1 MRGKTFVSLSKT
13 GYDDESGKFSLSQ
26 PFLWR
31 EIRAERVAEPLE
43 RPTLNHRPHS
53 IMDSNS
59 SELKIT
65 PEKMDFRAYSIS
77 WNLTKRCN
85 LNCDHCYLDANF
97 RGGFRTDEL
106 STDECRRVID
116 QIAEVNPN
124 AFLILTGGEPLLRPD
139 IYDLIRHAAEK
150 KFMVVLGTNGTLIN
164 KINAEKIK
172 AAGAHGVGIS
182 IDSMDAA
189 KHNTFRGVP
198 FAWERSMEAFD
209 VLNEVGVDFLV
220 QMSVSDM
227 NYREI
232 PDVVAFA
239 EKAGAIAFNLYFLI
253 CTGRGQGNTDIS
265 NAAYEE
271 ALKLL
276 YEQQMNYKGR
286 LMINSKC
293 APQYKRV
300 VYENDP
306 DSVYTR
312 TYSGGCPAGT
322 HYSRISPEGNLT
334 PCPFIEETVGNLK
347 TSSFKDLWQ
356 NAPLM
361 VQLRNR
367 NQLEGRCG
375 TCEFSAMCSGCRAR
389 AFAETGNYMAQD
401 PSCDYEPGKH
411 GGKEITLKIEDTLGL
426 EVEYHTSWTPEA
438 KQRLERIPSFAR
450 GMVVKGIERFA
461 EERNI
466 TVIDEAVVKKSRE
479 EMIEKRGAMFPFLKK
494 FINSEK

>member
-1 MRGKTFVSLSKT
+1 MDTTSPGLEISPNKT
-13 GYDDESGKFSLSQ
+13 
-26 PFLWR
+26 
-31 EIRAERVAEPLE
+31 
-43 RPTLNHRPHS
+43 
-53 IMDSNS
+53 
-59 SELKIT
+59 
-65 PEKMDFRAYSIS
+65 DFRAYTIS

-85 LNCDHCYLDANF
+85 LNCDHCYLDADF

-106 STDECRRVID
+106 NTQECFNVVD
-116 QIAEVNPN
+116 QIAEANPN

-139 IYDLIRHAAEK
+139 IYDIIRYAADR

-164 KINAEKIK
+164 RVNAEKIK

-189 KHNTFRGVP
+189 KHDKFRGVEK
-198 FAWERSMEAFD
+198 AWEHSMEAFNI
-209 VLNEVGVDFLV
+209 LNEVGVDFLV
-220 QMSVSDM
+220 QMSVSEM
-227 NYREI
+227 NYKEI
-232 PDVVAFA
+232 PEVIAFT
-239 EKAGAIAFNLYFLI
+239 EKIGAIAFNLYFLI

-265 NAAYEE
+265 NASYEE
-271 ALKLL
+271 ALKTL
-276 YEQQMNYKGR
+276 YEQQMKYKGR

-312 TYSGGCPAGT
+312 TYAGGCPAAT

-334 PCPFIEETVGNLK
+334 PCPFIEESVGNLK
-347 TSSFKDLWQ
+347 VNTFKDLWD

-361 VQLRNR
+361 KQLRDR
-367 NQLEGRCG
+367 KKLEGKCG
-375 TCEFSAMCSGCRAR
+375 TCEFSSMCSGCRAR
-389 AFAETGNYMAQD
+389 AFAETGNYMAPD
-401 PSCDYEPGKH
+401 NSCDYEPGKY

-426 EVEYHTSWTPEA
+426 EVEFHITWTPEA

-450 GMVVKGIERFA
+450 GMVVKGIEKFA

-466 TVIDEAVVKKSRE
+466 SLIDEAVVKKSRE

-494 FINSEK
+494 FINSEKS

>member
-1 MRGKTFVSLSKT
+1 
-13 GYDDESGKFSLSQ
+13 
-26 PFLWR
+26 
-31 EIRAERVAEPLE
+31 
-43 RPTLNHRPHS
+43 
-53 IMDSNS
+53 MDSNS
-59 SELKIT
+59 SELKIN

-198 FAWERSMEAFD
+198 LAWERSMEAFD

-265 NAAYEE
+265 NTAYEK

-347 TSSFKDLWQ
+347 ISSFKDLWQ

-361 VQLRNR
+361 AQLRNR
-367 NQLEGRCG
+367 KQLEGRCG

-389 AFAETGNYMAQD
+389 AFAGTGNYMAQD

-426 EVEYHTSWTPEA
+426 EVEYRTSWTPEA

-466 TVIDEAVVKKSRE
+466 TIIDEAVVKKSRE

>member
-1 MRGKTFVSLSKT
+1 MENTA
-13 GYDDESGKFSLSQ
+13 SGL
-26 PFLWR
+26 
-31 EIRAERVAEPLE
+31 EINP
-43 RPTLNHRPHS
+43 N
-53 IMDSNS
+53 
-59 SELKIT
+59 
-65 PEKMDFRAYSIS
+65 KMDFRAYSIS

-85 LNCDHCYLDANF
+85 LNCDHCYLDADF
-97 RGGFRTDEL
+97 RGGFRSDEL
-106 STDECRRVID
+106 NTEQCFGVID
-116 QIAEVNPN
+116 QIAEVNTN

-139 IYDLIRHAAEK
+139 IYQIIRYAADK

-164 KINAEKIK
+164 HANAVKIK
-172 AAGAHGVGIS
+172 EAGAHGVGIS
-182 IDSMDAA
+182 IDSMDPL
-189 KHNTFRGVP
+189 KHNKFRGVEK
-198 FAWERSMEAFD
+198 AWEHSMEAFK
-209 VLNEVGVDFLV
+209 VLNEVGVDFLI

-227 NYREI
+227 NYKEI

-239 EKAGAIAFNLYFLI
+239 EEIGAVAFNLYFLV

-265 NAAYEE
+265 NAGYEE
-271 ALKLL
+271 ALKML
-276 YEQQMNYKGR
+276 YEQQMKYKGR

-312 TYSGGCPAGT
+312 TYSGGCPAAT

-334 PCPFIEETVGNLK
+334 PCPFIQESVGNLM
-347 TSSFKDLWQ
+347 TSTFKDLWD

-361 VQLRNR
+361 RQLRDRKN
-367 NQLEGRCG
+367 LEGKCG

-389 AFAETGNYMAQD
+389 AFAETGNYMAPD
-401 PSCDYEPGKH
+401 PSCDYEPGKY

-426 EVEYHTSWTPEA
+426 EVEFLIQWTDGA
-438 KQRLERIPSFAR
+438 KSRLDRIPSFAR
-450 GMVVKGIERFA
+450 GMVVKGIEKFA

-494 FINSEK
+494 FINSEKS

>member
-1 MRGKTFVSLSKT
+1 MDTTSPGLEISPNKT
-13 GYDDESGKFSLSQ
+13 
-26 PFLWR
+26 
-31 EIRAERVAEPLE
+31 
-43 RPTLNHRPHS
+43 
-53 IMDSNS
+53 
-59 SELKIT
+59 
-65 PEKMDFRAYSIS
+65 DFRAYTIS

-85 LNCDHCYLDANF
+85 LNCDHCYLDADF

-106 STDECRRVID
+106 NTQECFNVVD
-116 QIAEVNPN
+116 QIAEANPN

-139 IYDLIRHAAEK
+139 IYDIIRYAADR

-164 KINAEKIK
+164 RVNAEKIK

-189 KHNTFRGVP
+189 KHDKFRGVEK
-198 FAWERSMEAFD
+198 AWEHSMEAFNI
-209 VLNEVGVDFLV
+209 LNEVGVDFLV
-220 QMSVSDM
+220 QMSVSEM
-227 NYREI
+227 NYKEI
-232 PDVVAFA
+232 PEVIAFT
-239 EKAGAIAFNLYFLI
+239 EKIGAIAFNLYFLI
-253 CTGRGQGNTDIS
+253 CTGRGQGNTDIT
-265 NAAYEE
+265 NASYEE
-271 ALKLL
+271 ALKTL
-276 YEQQMNYKGR
+276 YEQQMKYKGR

-312 TYSGGCPAGT
+312 TYAGGCPAAT

-334 PCPFIEETVGNLK
+334 PCPFIEESVGNLK
-347 TSSFKDLWQ
+347 VNTFKDLWD

-361 VQLRNR
+361 KQLRDR
-367 NQLEGRCG
+367 KKLEGKCG
-375 TCEFSAMCSGCRAR
+375 TCEFSSMCSGCRAR
-389 AFAETGNYMAQD
+389 AFAETGNYMAPD
-401 PSCDYEPGKH
+401 NSCDYEPGKY

-426 EVEYHTSWTPEA
+426 EVEFHITWTPEA

-450 GMVVKGIERFA
+450 GMVVKGIEKFA

-466 TVIDEAVVKKSRE
+466 SLIDEAVVKKSRE

-494 FINSEK
+494 FINSEKS

>member
-1 MRGKTFVSLSKT
+1 
-13 GYDDESGKFSLSQ
+13 
-26 PFLWR
+26 
-31 EIRAERVAEPLE
+31 
-43 RPTLNHRPHS
+43 
-53 IMDSNS
+53 MDSNS

-164 KINAEKIK
+164 KNNAEKIK

-182 IDSMDAA
+182 IDSMDAS